1 MVESICGQGFAYA
14 REVEEDWTKEL
25 VKLGLE
31 KATGETALRWLK
43 NIFDHVAASVLCP
56 FIGASWCFE

>member
-1 MVESICGQGFAYA
+1 MVESIYGQSFAYA

-31 KATGETALRWLK
+31 ATDKRG
-43 NIFDHVAASVLCP
+43 IAAAADQKSFSVRSGLV
-56 FIGASWCFE
+56 FL